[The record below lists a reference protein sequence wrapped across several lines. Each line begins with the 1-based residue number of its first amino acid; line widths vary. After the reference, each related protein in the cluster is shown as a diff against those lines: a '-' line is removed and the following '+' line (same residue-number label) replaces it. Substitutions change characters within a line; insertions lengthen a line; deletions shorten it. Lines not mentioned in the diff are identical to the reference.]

1 MINIIGKQL
10 KPKGLIESKR
20 TAEKLLGVIEVDL
33 SKKYYI
39 KYDDSTILVLTIAIK
54 NELTEE
60 NNGELF
66 DINETIIPMGLFS
79 NSLGLP
85 MMWGFK
91 ELNLFGF
98 RENELLSYIHRDVRN
113 WMSSSK
119 EIIHKTKLILSS
131 VMSRNEIEAVCS

>member
-33 SKKYYI
+33 SRKYYI

-54 NELTEE
+54 NELVEE
-60 NNGELF
+60 NAGELF

-98 RENELLSYIHRDVRN
+98 RENELLSYIHRDIRN

-119 EIIHKTKLILSS
+119 EIIHKTKLILSN
-131 VMSRNEIEAVCS
+131 VMSKNEIEAVCS

>member
-33 SKKYYI
+33 SRKYYI
-39 KYDDSTILVLTIAIK
+39 KYDDSTILVLTISIK
-54 NELTEE
+54 SELTEE
-60 NNGELF
+60 NTGELF

-91 ELNLFGF
+91 ELNLFDF

-119 EIIHKTKLILSS
+119 EIIHKTKLILSN
-131 VMSRNEIEAVCS
+131 VMSKNEIEAVCS